1 MTKEHALILQNIG
14 MILIVT
20 VMLMDHFIFTLQDGF
35 LLACAIISAVLL
47 ITGIVTRKILEAR
60 EEAGSLYRKDR

>member
-20 VMLMDHFIFTLQDGF
+20 VMLMDHFVFTLQDGF
-35 LLACAIISAVLL
+35 LLVCAIVSAALL
-47 ITGIVTRKILEAR
+47 IIGIVSRKILEVR
-60 EEAGSLYRKDR
+60 EEAGFLHRKDR